1 MEPSIT
7 GSIIAAAS
15 GLGGA
20 GSGFAVFRHF
30 ATKWAEERE
39 AADRKNA
46 EDIVRVAEQ
55 LVDFMAVC
63 TAKSVESE
71 RAGAVIK
78 AELQTEL
85 RTAVS
90 ALRDHADS
98 ELLRVSNKNHELSN
112 TLGVL
117 MNEMGNQKRVMADL
131 TASVEKM
138 GDKIAQGTLAI
149 TSLTGR
155 LMGAGLLR
163 RSGDDKTEAT

>member
-1 MEPSIT
+1 MESTIV
-7 GSIIAAAS
+7 GSVIAAVS

-20 GSGFAVFRHF
+20 GSGLAVFRHF

-46 EDIVRVAEQ
+46 DDISALDERFT
-55 LVDFMAVC
+55 DFQADC
-63 TAKSVESE
+63 TAKNVEAA
-71 RAGAVIK
+71 RDNAVLK
-78 AELQTEL
+78 AELQAEF

-112 TLGVL
+112 TVGVL
-117 MNEMGNQKRVMADL
+117 MNEMGNQKRTIEGL
-131 TASVEKM
+131 TTSVKECSSE
-138 GDKIAQGTLAI
+138 IARGTLAI

-155 LMGAGLLR
+155 LMGAGMLR
-163 RSGDDKTEAT
+163 RAGDDKPDAT